1 VPIIIGNE
9 TGLLRCVIFI
19 VETDSKQ
26 NKTKQNN
33 KQVLCL
39 LIVIISLEEQ
49 VSHMY
54 DTSQSMIRSNE
65 KNV

>member
-1 VPIIIGNE
+1 
-9 TGLLRCVIFI
+9 VIFI